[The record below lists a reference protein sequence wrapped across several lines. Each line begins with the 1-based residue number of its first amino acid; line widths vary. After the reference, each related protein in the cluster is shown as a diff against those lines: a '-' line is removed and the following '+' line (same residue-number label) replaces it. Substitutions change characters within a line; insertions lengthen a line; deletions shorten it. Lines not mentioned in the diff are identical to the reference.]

1 MRRPV
6 TAPDERVEVH
16 RHADRGEYDRK
27 IIDEILDEALYCTV
41 GFVHDDRPMVIPTI
55 HVRVGDRIVLHGSP
69 ASRMLRTLKSG
80 AEAAVS
86 VTILDGIVLARSV
99 FNHSMNYRSVVLVGR
114 AEVIDDPAA
123 KLEAMRV
130 FTEKILPGRWDDAR
144 RPSDREF
151 TATLML
157 GIPIEAASAKIRS
170 GPPGD
175 DVEDLGLGVWAGV
188 IPLWTA
194 SGTPIPAPNLDPEID
209 YPEYLRERYR
219 R

>member
-1 MRRPV
+1 M

-123 KLEAMRV
+123 KFEAMRV

-194 SGTPIPAPNLDPEID
+194 SGTPIPAPNLDPQIEI
-209 YPEYLRERYR
+209 PEYLRERYR

>member
-6 TAPDERVEVH
+6 TAPDERGEVH
-16 RHADRGEYDRK
+16 RHSDRGEYDRK

>member
-1 MRRPV
+1 MPRPV
-6 TAPDERVEVH
+6 TAPDERVEVQ
-16 RHADRGEYDRK
+16 RHADRGEYDRR

-55 HVRVGDRIVLHGSP
+55 HVRVGARIVLHGSP
-69 ASRMLRTLKSG
+69 ASRMLRTLGSG

-86 VTILDGIVLARSV
+86 VTILDGLVLARSV
-99 FNHSMNYRSVVLVGR
+99 FNHSMNYRSVVLVGT
-114 AEVIDDPAA
+114 AEVIDDPAD
-123 KLEAMRV
+123 KLEAMRA

-144 RPSDREF
+144 RPSDREI
-151 TATLML
+151 TGTLIL

-175 DVEDLGLGVWAGV
+175 DDADLGLPVWAGV

-194 SGTPIPAPNLDPEID
+194 SGTPIPAPNLNPEID

>member
-1 MRRPV
+1 V

-69 ASRMLRTLKSG
+69 ASRMLRTLGSG

>member
-80 AEAAVS
+80 TEAAVS